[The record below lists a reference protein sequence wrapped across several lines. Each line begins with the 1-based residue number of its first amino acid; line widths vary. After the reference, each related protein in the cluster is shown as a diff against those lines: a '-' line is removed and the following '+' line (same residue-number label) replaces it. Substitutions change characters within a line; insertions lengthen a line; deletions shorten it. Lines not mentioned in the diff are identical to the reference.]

1 MIPNKTRPKMHKRNI
16 NLKGFLSSLL
26 VVVLFGVGS
35 FLLLGKWEQ
44 QTVVGTCQRFDVSMV
59 LCCVLMET
67 FAFFFSP
74 SLSAMAHEHVHVRLW
89 WSKRPDPRT
98 Y

>member
-1 MIPNKTRPKMHKRNI
+1 MFFFVRFASGV
-16 NLKGFLSSLL
+16 LVWGWFFSLIWK
-26 VVVLFGVGS
+26 VGA
-35 FLLLGKWEQ
+35 
-44 QTVVGTCQRFDVSMV
+44 TAHVRTCQRFDVCMV
-59 LCCVLMET
+59 LCCVLTET

>member
-1 MIPNKTRPKMHKRNI
+1 M
-16 NLKGFLSSLL
+16 NLEGFCLSGLP
-26 VVVLFGVGS
+26 VVLRFRAGS
-35 FLLLGKWEQ
+35 FIWKEGA
-44 QTVVGTCQRFDVSMV
+44 TAHAGTCQRFDVCMV
-59 LCCVLMET
+59 LCCVLTET

-74 SLSAMAHEHVHVRLW
+74 SLSAMAHERVHVRLW